1 MTTKKK
7 TLYEILAVA
16 ENASDAEIQVG
27 YEIALARL
35 QLQKDRISPDDFD
48 FKLKVV
54 QMAFTTLSSPSSRDV
69 YDAKLAAL
77 SPPTTPAAS
86 AAPGLALVPQE
97 VEADAL
103 SLRAEAMALRAEAM
117 TMRADALALR
127 SGAASPPDN
136 RSFSA
141 DRLRHAPHPPSPSRK
156 ILMAVG
162 TVFAIVM
169 VTQATRLVMGN
180 RQANVA
186 AATAAQANEK
196 ANEKV
201 VLQEYYQTH
210 GVRPASIAEMELLEA
225 SKRRQEA
232 AQRTAERDKNK
243 AEQDARRFEEDSR
256 RRAAQVSESLRLAEL
271 EASRQARRED
281 EQRERQQRE
290 DARYKEEKERQRIER
305 QKAEWREVLR
315 H

>member
-1 MTTKKK
+1 MTPKKK

-27 YEIALARL
+27 YEIALAKL
-35 QLQKDRISPDDFD
+35 QLQKDRISSDDFD
-48 FKLKVV
+48 FKLKVI
-54 QMAFTTLSSPSSRDV
+54 QMAFTTLSTPSSRDV
-69 YDAKLAAL
+69 YDAKLAV
-77 SPPTTPAAS
+77 SPPPPATPAAT
-86 AAPGLALVPQE
+86 AAPALALVPLE

-117 TMRADALALR
+117 TMRADVLALR
-127 SGAASPPDN
+127 SGAAVPLDN

-141 DRLRHAPHPPSPSRK
+141 DRQRHAPSPTSPSRK

-162 TVFAIVM
+162 TVLAIVM
-169 VTQATRLVMGN
+169 VTQATRMVMGN

-196 ANEKV
+196 V

-210 GVRPASIAEMELLEA
+210 GVRPANIAEMELLEA
-225 SKRRQEA
+225 AKRRQEA

-243 AEQDARRFEEDSR
+243 VEQDARRFEEESR

-271 EASRQARRED
+271 EASRQVRRED

-290 DARYKEEKERQRIER
+290 DTRYKEEKERQRIER

-315 H
+315 R

>member
-1 MTTKKK
+1 MTPKKK

-27 YEIALARL
+27 YEIALAKL
-35 QLQKDRISPDDFD
+35 QLQKDRISSDDFD
-48 FKLKVV
+48 FKLKVIH
-54 QMAFTTLSSPSSRDV
+54 MAFTTLSTPSSRDV
-69 YDAKLAAL
+69 YDAKLAV
-77 SPPTTPAAS
+77 SPPPPATPAAT
-86 AAPGLALVPQE
+86 AAPALALVPLE

-117 TMRADALALR
+117 TMRADVLALR
-127 SGAASPPDN
+127 SGAAVPLDN

-141 DRLRHAPHPPSPSRK
+141 DRQRHAPSPTSPSRK

-162 TVFAIVM
+162 TVLAIVM
-169 VTQATRLVMGN
+169 VTQATRMVMGN

-196 ANEKV
+196 V

-210 GVRPASIAEMELLEA
+210 GVRPANIAEMELLEA
-225 SKRRQEA
+225 AKRRQEA

-243 AEQDARRFEEDSR
+243 VEQDARRFEEESR

-271 EASRQARRED
+271 EASRQVRRED

-290 DARYKEEKERQRIER
+290 DTRYKEEKERQRIER

-315 H
+315 R

>member
-1 MTTKKK
+1 MTPKKK

-27 YEIALARL
+27 YDIARDRL

-48 FKLKVV
+48 FKLKVI
-54 QMAFTTLSSPSSRDV
+54 QMAFTTLSTPSSRDV
-69 YDAKLAAL
+69 YDARLAASPRL
-77 SPPTTPAAS
+77 TPSPPPAAS
-86 AAPGLALVPQE
+86 AAPALALVPQE

-103 SLRAEAMALRAEAM
+103 SLRAEAMALRADAM

-127 SGAASPPDN
+127 SGGAPLPEP
-136 RSFSA
+136 RGFSA
-141 DRLRHAPHPPSPSRK
+141 DRPRHAPGPASSSRK

-169 VTQATRLVMGN
+169 VTQATRMVMGN
-180 RQANVA
+180 RQAHVA
-186 AATAAQANEK
+186 AATAAQ

-225 SKRRQEA
+225 AQRRQEA

-243 AEQDARRFEEDSR
+243 AEQDARRFEEESR

-290 DARYKEEKERQRIER
+290 DARYAEEKERQRIER
-305 QKAEWREVLR
+305 LMAEWREVLR
-315 H
+315 R